1 MIYNYHT
8 HTTRCHHAV
17 DADEEYIQAAIE
29 AGIKYLGFSDHAP
42 VVFAGGSG
50 FHYHMDTEDGE
61 EYVKTIKK
69 LAEKYRG
76 QIQIKVGFEME
87 YYPSCFDEMLKLVRS
102 FGAEYL
108 ILGQHF
114 IGDEW
119 PEGIG
124 SRRYT
129 EDTGLLKEYVD
140 NVIKAIKCGV
150 FTYVAHPDT
159 INFGG
164 DEETYRREMTRLCQA
179 AKEHNVP
186 LEINLHGIKNDRFYP
201 SDRFFAIAGEVGAPV
216 TFGMDAHDASALL
229 DKEQVR
235 KAAEMVK
242 RHRLNYIGMPRL
254 INIQTD
260 N

>member
-17 DADEEYIQAAIE
+17 NSDEEYIQAAIQ

-50 FHYHMDTEDGE
+50 FHYHMDIEDGE
-61 EYVKTIKK
+61 KYVRAIRN
-69 LAEKYRG
+69 LAEKYRD
-76 QIQIKVGFEME
+76 QIHISVGFEME
-87 YYPSCFDEMLKLVRS
+87 YYPSYFNEMLKMARS
-102 FGAEYL
+102 FGADYL

-119 PEGIG
+119 PDGIG
-124 SRRYT
+124 SRGYT
-129 EDTGLLKEYVD
+129 EAPEVLKEYVG
-140 NVIKAIKCGV
+140 NVIKGIESGV

-164 DEETYRREMTRLCQA
+164 DENLYRCEMTRLCQA
-179 AKEHNVP
+179 AKKHNVP
-186 LEINLHGIKNDRFYP
+186 LEINLHGLKNNRFYP

-216 TFGMDAHDASALL
+216 TFGMDVHDATALL
-229 DKEQVR
+229 DKNQVR
-235 KAAEMVK
+235 QAAEMVK
-242 RHRLNYIGMPRL
+242 RHKLNYIGMPKL
-254 INIQTD
+254 ILI
-260 N
+260 